1 MNVSKPIMIRRW
13 ERRIGSVDKA
23 GSAFPRKASV
33 DRQTKETAVQ
43 ISLEIDGAGE
53 SQILT
58 GIGFFDHML
67 TLFAKHG
74 LFSLEVKA
82 TGDLEVDCH
91 HTVEDVGIVLGQAL
105 AQAAGDKSGIRRYG
119 QSYVPMDEA
128 LVLVVV
134 DFSGRPYL
142 AFEAELG
149 QGRVGDFDMEMVEEF
164 LRALSVNAG
173 LTLHVRMLA
182 GKNRHHIIEAIFKA
196 LGRALSASL
205 EKDARVQGVP
215 SSKGSL

>member
-1 MNVSKPIMIRRW
+1 M
-13 ERRIGSVDKA
+13 DKA
-23 GSAFPRKASV
+23 GSTFPRKASV

-43 ISLEIDGAGE
+43 ISLEIDGTGE
-53 SQILT
+53 SQIHT

-91 HTVEDVGIVLGQAL
+91 HMVEDVGIVLGQAL

-149 QGRVGDFDMEMVEEF
+149 QGRVGDFDVEMVEEF

>member
-1 MNVSKPIMIRRW
+1 
-13 ERRIGSVDKA
+13 VDKTI
-23 GSAFPRKASV
+23 SVLPRKATL
-33 DRQTKETAVQ
+33 DRQTKETAVK
-43 ISLEIDGAGE
+43 ISLTIDGTGE
-53 SQILT
+53 SHIDT

-82 TGDLEVDCH
+82 IGDLNVDGH
-91 HTVEDVGIVLGQAL
+91 HTVEDVGIVLGQVL
-105 AQAAGDKSGIRRYG
+105 GKAAGDKTGIKRYG
-119 QSYVPMDEA
+119 QFYIPMDEA

-149 QGRVGDFDMEMVEEF
+149 QGRIGEFDVEMVEEF
-164 LRALSVNAG
+164 LRALAVNAG

-182 GKNRHHIIEAIFKA
+182 GKNRHHIVEAIFKA

>member
-1 MNVSKPIMIRRW
+1 M
-13 ERRIGSVDKA
+13 
-23 GSAFPRKASV
+23 PRKATL
-33 DRQTKETAVQ
+33 DRQTKETAVK
-43 ISLEIDGAGE
+43 ISLTIDGTGE
-53 SQILT
+53 SQIDT

-82 TGDLEVDCH
+82 IGDLNVDGH
-91 HTVEDVGIVLGQAL
+91 HTVEDVGIVLGQVL
-105 AQAAGDKSGIRRYG
+105 GKAAGDKTGIKRYG
-119 QSYVPMDEA
+119 QFYIPMDEA

-149 QGRVGDFDMEMVEEF
+149 QGRIGEFDVEMVEEF
-164 LRALSVNAG
+164 LRALAVNAG

-182 GKNRHHIIEAIFKA
+182 GKNRHHIVEAIFKA
-196 LGRALSASL
+196 LGRALAASL

>member
-1 MNVSKPIMIRRW
+1 MDKLIVSL
-13 ERRIGSVDKA
+13 
-23 GSAFPRKASV
+23 PRKAEV
-33 DRQTKETAVQ
+33 DRQTKETKVKV
-43 ISLEIDGAGE
+43 SIDLDGMGE
-53 SQILT
+53 SRIVT

-74 LFSLEVKA
+74 LFDLEVTA

-91 HTVEDVGIVLGQAL
+91 HTVEDIGIVLGQAL
-105 AQAAGDKSGIRRYG
+105 AKASGDKAGIRRYG
-119 QSYVPMDEA
+119 QFHIPMDEA
-128 LVLVVV
+128 LALVVV

-149 QGRVGDFDMEMVEEF
+149 QGRLGEFDVEMVEEF
-164 LRALSVNAG
+164 LRALAVNAG
-173 LTLHVRMLA
+173 LTLHVRVLA
-182 GKNRHHIIEAIFKA
+182 GKNRHHIVEAIFKA

-205 EKDARVQGVP
+205 EKDARVQGIP

>member
-1 MNVSKPIMIRRW
+1 M
-13 ERRIGSVDKA
+13 E
-23 GSAFPRKASV
+23 
-33 DRQTKETAVQ
+33 
-43 ISLEIDGAGE
+43 ISLDIDGVGE
-53 SQILT
+53 SRIQT

-74 LFSLEVKA
+74 LFTLDVKA
-82 TGDLEVDCH
+82 TGDLEVDGH

-105 AQAAGDKSGIRRYG
+105 AQAAGDKTGIRRYG
-119 QSYVPMDEA
+119 QFYVPMDEA

-149 QGRVGDFDMEMVEEF
+149 QGRIGEFDVELVEEF
-164 LRALSVNAG
+164 LRALTVHAG

-182 GKNRHHIIEAIFKA
+182 GKNRHHIVEAICKAMGRAMSEA
-196 LGRALSASL
+196 LG
-205 EKDARVQGVP
+205 KDARVQGIP